1 MTTMREVAEYADVS
15 LATVSRVINNV
26 GYVSP
31 DLRERVES
39 AMQALQYRPSA
50 LARSLRRQETR
61 TIGVLVPQ
69 LDQPFFAALV
79 YAIENLL
86 FENDYR
92 ILVCSAQE
100 NESKERAYAE
110 ILIRQR
116 VDGVIA
122 VPTGQGS
129 VLQELF
135 VKPDLPL
142 VLLDR
147 DLPGMKANRVLVDNA
162 QGGYDG
168 MVHLLSLGHRDV
180 HVIGAPDYSLAMQQR
195 IEGARRALAD
205 FGIADHDHCFVSGTL
220 PQYEMGMAAA
230 SRLLDQSPRPTAI
243 FALTDV
249 TAVGVMHEAAR
260 RGLRLP
266 DDLSVVGFDDIP
278 LAGFMIPSLTTVAQ
292 PIQAMGEQAARL
304 VLRQIEQPDHEP
316 ECVVLPTQLVVR
328 NSTMPFSQQGSKDAR
343 TAKHKGKSR

>member
-1 MTTMREVAEYADVS
+1 MTTIREVAEKAAVS

-31 DLRERVES
+31 DLRERVEQ
-39 AMQALQYRPSA
+39 AMQSLNYQPSA

-61 TIGVLVPQ
+61 AIGLLIPQ
-69 LDQPFFAALV
+69 LNQPFFAALAS
-79 YAIENLL
+79 AIETLL
-86 FENDYR
+86 FEADYR
-92 ILVCSAQE
+92 LLLCSAQE
-100 NESKERAYAE
+100 DTARERAYAE

-129 VLQELF
+129 ALHELLGNR
-135 VKPDLPL
+135 KLPL

-147 DLPGMKANRVLVDNA
+147 DLPDLHASRVLVDNA

-168 MVHLLSLGHRDV
+168 MMHLLQLGHRQV
-180 HVIGAPDYSLAMQQR
+180 RIIGAPAYSLAMQQR
-195 IEGARRALAD
+195 IEGARRALREY
-205 FGIADHDHCFVSGTL
+205 GIHDHDAIILSGTL

-230 SRLLDQSPRPTAI
+230 NRLFDESPRPTAI

-249 TAVGVMHEAAR
+249 TAVGVMHAAAAR
-260 RGLRLP
+260 GLTLP
-266 DDLSVVGFDDIP
+266 GALSVMGFDDIP

-292 PIQAMGEQAARL
+292 PIRAMGQEAARL
-304 VLRQIEQPDHEP
+304 VLEQIANQDFQPER
-316 ECVVLPTQLVVR
+316 VTLPTTLVVR
-328 NSTMPFSQQGSKDAR
+328 ESTR
-343 TAKHKGKSR
+343 TIEA